1 MNSIHFESIDSTNTY
16 LKENYQTLDN
26 FTFVSAD
33 VQTKGRGRNN
43 RDWKSEKGDSLLFS
57 LLIKEEALIDKY
69 ASLSIIS
76 AYSLLEVF
84 KEYGLNNLS
93 IKWPNDVYVSGKKIL
108 GILLEAVTIEKI
120 ECLIIGIG
128 INVNQDKFIGEYNT
142 TPTSLYLETHK
153 TIDIDELKDKVYRQI
168 EHNFNLVK
176 QGHDFYDD
184 IIKYDFLKDKDEYA
198 IINNEK
204 KKVKILGI
212 NKDYSLK
219 IEVDNNIMNINSG
232 EITFHV

>member
-33 VQTKGRGRNN
+33 LQTKGRGRNN

-57 LLIKEEALIDKY
+57 LLIKEEVLIDKY

-142 TPTSLYLETHK
+142 TPTSLYLETNKH
-153 TIDIDELKDKVYRQI
+153 IDIDELKDKVYRQI

-176 QGHDFYDD
+176 QGHDFYDE
-184 IIKYDFLKDKDEYA
+184 IIQYDFLKDKEEYA